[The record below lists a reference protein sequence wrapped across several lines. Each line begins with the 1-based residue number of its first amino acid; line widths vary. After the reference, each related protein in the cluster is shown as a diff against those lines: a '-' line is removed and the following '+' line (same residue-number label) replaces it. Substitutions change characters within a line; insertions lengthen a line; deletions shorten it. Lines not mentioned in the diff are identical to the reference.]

1 MVATGYTRHACWD
14 PATSRMIPIPDWLKE
29 IMPDA
34 DLDPVTP
41 HR

>member
-1 MVATGYTRHACWD
+1 
-14 PATSRMIPIPDWLKE
+14 MIPIPDWLKE

-41 HR
+41 RR

>member
-1 MVATGYTRHACWD
+1 VATGFTRHACWD
-14 PATSRMIPIPDWLKE
+14 PATAQMIPIPDWLKE